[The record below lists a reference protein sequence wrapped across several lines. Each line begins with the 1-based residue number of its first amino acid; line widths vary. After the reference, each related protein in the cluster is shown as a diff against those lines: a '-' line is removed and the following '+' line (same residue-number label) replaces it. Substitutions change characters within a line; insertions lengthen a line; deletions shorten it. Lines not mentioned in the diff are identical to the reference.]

1 MSPDAEANMSVL
13 KRLWTRIARFAEA
26 LEGID
31 DPRGDYIFAV
41 GERVDKLER
50 EVAHLGNCI
59 RAVAA
64 AGYSFRQRLKPR
76 FTLIDR
82 CWQRSA
88 SCTILRL
95 TDDRAG

>member
-41 GERVDKLER
+41 GKRVDKLER
-50 EVAHLGNCI
+50 EVAHLE
-59 RAVAA
+59 
-64 AGYSFRQRLKPR
+64 RQLHSSRGGGGIQL
-76 FTLIDR
+76 
-82 CWQRSA
+82 
-88 SCTILRL
+88 
-95 TDDRAG
+95 